1 LLITL
6 STIKLQSIKAI
17 TDTYLKK
24 QPIDSSQLGHNEKTE
39 VPAGKDYKVLEYS
52 LGDNGHCLVK
62 LDYSAGTWYLY
73 PDHWHLSWEKS
84 SQDNVRSSVSAP
96 ESSQHQGV
104 NFVTRQQKAH
114 NLAHKGS

>member
-6 STIKLQSIKAI
+6 LTIELQFIKSI

-24 QPIDSSQLGHNEKTE
+24 QPIDSSQLGHN
-39 VPAGKDYKVLEYS
+39 
-52 LGDNGHCLVK
+52 
-62 LDYSAGTWYLY
+62 YSAGTWYLY

-96 ESSQHQGV
+96 ESSQRQGV

-114 NLAHKGS
+114 KGS